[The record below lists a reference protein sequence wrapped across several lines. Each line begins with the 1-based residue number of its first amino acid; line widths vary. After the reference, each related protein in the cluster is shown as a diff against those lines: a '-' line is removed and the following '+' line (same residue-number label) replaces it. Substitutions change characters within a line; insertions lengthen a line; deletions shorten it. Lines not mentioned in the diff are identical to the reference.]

1 MAATSNSSRAF
12 WSSTQAQAGRLG
24 GWAKK
29 SGNQVLSWSVFS
41 VFWVVLGDPKK
52 RVFSTCNMADR
63 WLTWV
68 APSTIAIHVAA
79 LLIPGIRSPCPPD
92 KSKGLVGIK
101 VARSSH
107 GDSRPFGRMGC
118 ADAWADAES
127 AQVLGF

>member
-1 MAATSNSSRAF
+1 M
-12 WSSTQAQAGRLG
+12 
-24 GWAKK
+24 
-29 SGNQVLSWSVFS
+29 
-41 VFWVVLGDPKK
+41 VLGDP
-52 RVFSTCNMADR
+52 RNEFFQHVVC

-118 ADAWADAES
+118 ADAEPGLGLLIRSYRMES
-127 AQVLGF
+127 L